1 MKIEMIVCDRCAK
14 PVPSGTGAL
23 VLVYGGADNAH
34 LCENC
39 LKEILPDR
47 EKTMLKLKGEDNEEG
62 KEAGEAGKA
71 GEEGKPEEAGK

>member
-23 VLVYGGADNAH
+23 VLIYGGADNAH

-47 EKTMLKLKGEDNEEG
+47 EDTMKKLKGEDNEEG
-62 KEAGEAGKA
+62 KES
-71 GEEGKPEEAGK
+71 EEAEEAEESGK

>member
-23 VLVYGGADNAH
+23 VLVYGGTDNAH

-39 LKEILPDR
+39 LKDILPDR
-47 EKTMLKLKGEDNEEG
+47 EDTMKKLKGEDNAEKQEGENG
-62 KEAGEAGKA
+62 KEG
-71 GEEGKPEEAGK
+71 

>member
-47 EKTMLKLKGEDNEEG
+47 EDTTKKLKGEEDEENQG
-62 KEAGEAGKA
+62 SQ
-71 GEEGKPEEAGK
+71 EGQEGHEGQEG

>member
-47 EKTMLKLKGEDNEEG
+47 EDTMKKLKGEEDEENQGSQEGQEGQEG
-62 KEAGEAGKA
+62 KEG
-71 GEEGKPEEAGK
+71 

>member
-47 EKTMLKLKGEDNEEG
+47 EDTMKKLKGEYNEEG
-62 KEAGEAGKA
+62 KEAEESEESEKAGK
-71 GEEGKPEEAGK
+71 

>member
-47 EKTMLKLKGEDNEEG
+47 EDMMKKLKGEENGEKQEGENG
-62 KEAGEAGKA
+62 KEG
-71 GEEGKPEEAGK
+71 

>member
-47 EKTMLKLKGEDNEEG
+47 EDTMKKLKGEEDE
-62 KEAGEAGKA
+62 
-71 GEEGKPEEAGK
+71 

>member
-47 EKTMLKLKGEDNEEG
+47 EDTMKKLKGEEDEENQG
-62 KEAGEAGKA
+62 SQ
-71 GEEGKPEEAGK
+71 EGQEG

>member
-47 EKTMLKLKGEDNEEG
+47 EDTMKKLKGEEDEENQG
-62 KEAGEAGKA
+62 SQENQ
-71 GEEGKPEEAGK
+71 EGN